1 MVIGRR
7 RFVAGTTASQVH
19 AVRAAGPAESRTD
32 YAMLMGLVFLLL
44 AGPGPLSVDAR
55 QRRGGPR

>member
-7 RFVAGTTASQVH
+7 RFVAGTTARQVH

-32 YAMLMGLVFLLL
+32 YAMPMGLVFL